1 MSILY
6 LKLSVCELYA
16 TIAIVTK
23 MLIELMIVTII
34 RDCDYYEG
42 MRLT

>member
-16 TIAIVTK
+16 TIVTK